1 LILTRRY
8 PLFNEYYY
16 LCETPF
22 VKTFHTHPQYEIYYF
37 HKGKCDYLI
46 GDQVFELESGDAI
59 LMNGMTLH
67 GPIVDRDNEYVR
79 SMFSFYPEII
89 RIFHQTLGP
98 LSPLRPFEVLKNHR
112 IRLSGDRKL
121 EFEDV
126 LRRMN
131 KYYYCQNTV
140 EFNRS
145 LLAFFEMLWL
155 LYGECEEAMEELE
168 QNGPANGMEKERNV
182 QTIIS
187 LIEQQ
192 YREPISLDTLEK
204 SVYMS
209 KHHLSRIFRELTGMT
224 IIDYL
229 YKYRINQAKILFYLD
244 RTYSVTDVYKEV
256 GFHSMA
262 HFSRLFKKFVGIPPE
277 QYKKM
282 VQPFLLEPF
291 AFQAREAQKVPD
303 EK

>member
-1 LILTRRY
+1 MILTRRY

-16 LCETPF
+16 LCNTPF

-98 LSPLRPFEVLKNHR
+98 LNPLRPFEVLKNYR
-112 IRLSGDRKL
+112 IRLSGDRKV
-121 EFEDV
+121 EFEDM

-145 LLAFFEMLWL
+145 LLAFFELLWF
-155 LYGECEEAMEELE
+155 LYGECEEAMEGLE
-168 QNGPANGMEKERNV
+168 QTGPANGMEKEHNV
-182 QTIIS
+182 QTVIS

-277 QYKKM
+277 QYRKM

-291 AFQAREAQKVPD
+291 AFPPREVQTVPN